1 VLKYQGGEGLG
12 TNISTINENN
22 IITTTVPS
30 KSTLYFASALALAQ
44 AKPKYKKK
52 APEGAF
58 KLLNGVQL

>member
-1 VLKYQGGEGLG
+1 
-12 TNISTINENN
+12 
-22 IITTTVPS
+22 VPR